1 MTKKN
6 LNKIL
11 NIILFIAILSSFGYK
26 MVLSDSVSTAGSNL
40 VNYEEQIDKT
50 QKEIEILQKEY
61 LAITSLSKLSQSAL
75 ENGYVNAQ
83 YEYYSSPEL
92 AVASN

>member
-1 MTKKN
+1 
-6 LNKIL
+6 
-11 NIILFIAILSSFGYK
+11 
-26 MVLSDSVSTAGSNL
+26 MVLSDSVSTAGSSL
-40 VNYEEQIDKT
+40 VNYEEQIAKT